1 MVEWKSK
8 YDERQSQMIRL
19 LACIFFFPTLL
30 ISQTN
35 DLREINY
42 SKYSKEDE
50 AIEKQYDFIKSD
62 CNQFQ
67 FFSPES
73 PNWMHLF
80 EDIQQMVS
88 KKDRKLNFYHIG
100 GSHIQADIYTHDFRT
115 FLQTNWPGLNGDR
128 GLVFPF
134 DLAKT
139 NNPSNYHFSSP
150 NIWKSYRS
158 VTNHPEDLEYGIT
171 GAAIKCADSVIT
183 INFKHMRSMV
193 KPPFNKLRIYHNTG
207 QFPYDLNFGSQELL
221 VIETFHH
228 EELGYSDI
236 SFTDYIDSLDL
247 QFIKNISEAFTLEIF
262 GFELMNELPGITY
275 NAIGING
282 AGLYTYLGNDHFLRD
297 LKIHP
302 PDLFVFSVG
311 TNDAYSSYASF
322 KPSVYKAN
330 LEALMKMILSVN
342 PKCALLLTVPNDNQ
356 FHNTPNKN
364 TERQR
369 EVIIQLAQQY
379 QVPVWDFY
387 GIMGELGSSLVWKK
401 NGLMQ
406 SDYVHFTSTG
416 YHLKGTLLINAFT
429 KYLNAFEEMTP

>member
-1 MVEWKSK
+1 
-8 YDERQSQMIRL
+8 MIRL
-19 LACIFFFPTLL
+19 LVSFFLFPSLL
-30 ISQTN
+30 ISQNN
-35 DLREINY
+35 DLRDISY
-42 SKYSKEDE
+42 SKFSKEDQ
-50 AIEKQYDFIKSD
+50 AIEQQYGFIQSD

-67 FFSPES
+67 FFTSES
-73 PNWMHLF
+73 PNWQHLF
-80 EDIQQMVS
+80 DEMQQMIL

-150 NIWKSYRS
+150 NNWKSYRS
-158 VTNHPEDLEYGIT
+158 VTDRSEDLDFGIT
-171 GAAIKCADSVIT
+171 GAAIKCKDSVVT

-193 KPPFNKLRIYHNTG
+193 KPPFNQLRIYHNTG
-207 QFPYDLNFGSQELL
+207 EFPYDLNFGSQELL
-221 VIETFHH
+221 VVETYHH
-228 EELGYSDI
+228 DELGYSDI
-236 SFTDYIDSLDL
+236 TFSDYIDSLDL
-247 QFIKNISEAFTLEIF
+247 QFVKNIAGEYTLEIY

-282 AGLYTYLGNDHFLRD
+282 AGLYTYLGNEHFLRD
-297 LKIHP
+297 LRIHP

-311 TNDAYSSYASF
+311 TNDGYTSYASF
-322 KPSVYKAN
+322 NPLVYKNN
-330 LEALMKMILSVN
+330 LESLMKMILSVN

-369 EVIIQLAQQY
+369 QVIIQLAQQY
-379 QVPVWDFY
+379 QMPVWDFY
-387 GIMGELGSSLVWKK
+387 GIMGELGSSVIWNK

-406 SDYVHFTSTG
+406 SDFVHFTSAG

-429 KYLNAFEEMTP
+429 KYLNAFEEMRH

>member
-35 DLREINY
+35 DLRAINY
-42 SKYSKEDE
+42 SKYSKED
-50 AIEKQYDFIKSD
+50 AVIEKQYDFIKSD

-80 EDIQQMVS
+80 EDIQQMVL

-134 DLAKT
+134 GLAKT

-158 VTNHPEDLEYGIT
+158 VTNHPEDLDYGIT

-221 VIETFHH
+221 VIETIHH

-247 QFIKNISEAFTLEIF
+247 QFIKNISEAFNLEIF

-356 FHNTPNKN
+356 FHNAPNKN